1 LGLGASALLTMTTNP
16 GMAEALARLWTKFLP
31 EITQRVAVLEA
42 AAQALSAGLLS
53 AEQRSA
59 AHAAAHKL
67 AGTLGTFGLHQG
79 TDLAR
84 KAEALLAEEIPQG
97 DAVQLEDYARELRA
111 LLDSRQAL

>member
-1 LGLGASALLTMTTNP
+1 MT
-16 GMAEALARLWTKFLP
+16 EALARLWTKFLP

-42 AAQALSAGLLS
+42 AAQALSVGLLS
-53 AEQRSA
+53 AEQRDA

-84 KAEALLAEEIPQG
+84 QAEALLAEEISRV
-97 DAVQLEDYARELRA
+97 DAVHLEGYVRELRT